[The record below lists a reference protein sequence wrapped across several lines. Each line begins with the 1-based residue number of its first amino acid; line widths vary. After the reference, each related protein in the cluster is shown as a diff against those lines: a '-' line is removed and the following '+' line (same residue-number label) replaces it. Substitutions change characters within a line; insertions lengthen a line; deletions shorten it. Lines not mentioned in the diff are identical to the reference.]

1 MEKIFLTEKEVCD
14 IKSLVKNIAAQYSS
28 VEDPYF
34 LQQSSIIAHELP
46 KSIRTF
52 LNNFR
57 LLEPSSGICL
67 ISGYPI
73 SDEKIGKT
81 PSHWQYR
88 PEISPTLEE
97 EILFI
102 LFSSLLG
109 EVIGWSTQ
117 QAGHIVHDVIP
128 IKGDE
133 YEQLGSS
140 SEQLLTW
147 HNEDAF
153 HPYRGDYLGLM
164 CLRNQERAATTI
176 ASIDMIQLEP
186 EQVQILLEPRFT
198 IRPDESHLEKNKSG
212 LQARQNDSSDLLH
225 SAYQKI
231 NAMNKNPQ
239 KISVLYGDPKSPY
252 ICIDPYFMEELKED
266 QKAQETLNTLFQAIE
281 AKLTELILQPGNFL
295 FIDNFKVVHG
305 RKPFKARY
313 DGKDRWLKRI
323 IITRDLRKSRSARAT
338 STSRIIF

>member
-1 MEKIFLTEKEVCD
+1 MEKIVLSEKEICK
-14 IKSLVKNIAAQYSS
+14 IKSLVKNVVSQYSS

-34 LQQSSIIAHELP
+34 LQESSIIAHELP
-46 KSIRTF
+46 KRIRTF

-81 PSHWQYR
+81 PPHWQYK

-117 QAGHIVHDVIP
+117 QAGHIIHDVIP
-128 IKGDE
+128 IKGHE
-133 YEQLGSS
+133 SKQISTA
-140 SEQLLTW
+140 SEELITW

-153 HPYRGDYLGLM
+153 HPYKGDYLGLM
-164 CLRNQERAATTI
+164 CLRNQQRAATTV

-186 EQVQILLEPRFT
+186 SQVQTLFEPRFT
-198 IRPDESHLEKNKSG
+198 IRPDQSHLETNQSDLPAKNYS
-212 LQARQNDSSDLLH
+212 NDLLH
-225 SAYQKI
+225 SAHEKI

-239 KISVLYGDPKSPY
+239 KISVLYGDPKRPY
-252 ICIDPYFMEELKED
+252 ICIDPYFMDELKDD
-266 QKAQETLNTLFQAIE
+266 QEAQETMNILIQAID
-281 AKLTELILQPGNFL
+281 AKLTELILQPGDFL
-295 FIDNFKVVHG
+295 FIDNFKAVHG

-338 STSRIIF
+338 CTSRIIY